1 MKKRHV
7 NGVIFALLVVVAS
20 TIVVLGEKNISMA
33 DEAGAGILTAV
44 TGSLVFNGMV
54 NDPDFNLDKSYP
66 LL

>member
-1 MKKRHV
+1 MQKRHF
-7 NGVIFALLVVVAS
+7 NGLIFTLLVVVAS

-33 DEAGAGILTAV
+33 DEAGAKSLTAV
-44 TGSLVFNGMV
+44 TGSLVFNGLV